1 MTATH
6 AVTPAATPEVRAGG
20 TPADASAPGVTRWVM
35 NVLPGLLVTMAVALV
50 ATVLGRFLPII
61 GAPVFAIL
69 VGMALTPLLPALRA
83 SALSAGYAEASR
95 TMLQLAIVVLGT
107 GLSLRQVVQVGGGSL
122 PVMLGTLAVALI
134 GAMLVGRW
142 LGVERELRVLIGVG
156 TGICGASAIAAVTS
170 VMRPRSE
177 HVAYALGTIFAFN
190 VAAVLTFPVVG
201 HLLALS
207 GEAFGLWS
215 GTAVNDT
222 SSVVAV
228 AYSFGDGA
236 GPHAIVVK
244 LTRSLMIIPI
254 TLFLAWVLA
263 RRSRTTSSATT
274 SSATT
279 DGAQG
284 FPWRKVVPLFLVG
297 FVLAA
302 GLNSIGAIPATWH
315 PALLHVGTFLIAVA
329 MAGIGL
335 SIRWVQLRSTG
346 LRPLML
352 GGILWVS
359 VASASLLL
367 QHVTGTL

>member
-222 SSVVAV
+222 FSVVAV
-228 AYSFGDGA
+228 ANSFGDDA

-254 TLFLAWVLA
+254 TLLLAWLAA
-263 RRSRTTSSATT
+263 RRSRTT